1 MFSSFSV
8 LETFKATD
16 IDLGKNAEIEY
27 SITSGNIGDKFQ
39 ISAVNGKISWNIFFS
54 FVLGLTFGAHAKE
67 PPIILAMI
75 RDFHQRNE
83 GGGRR
88 IFWS

>member
-39 ISAVNGKISWNIFFS
+39 ISAVNGKIS
-54 FVLGLTFGAHAKE
+54 
-67 PPIILAMI
+67 
-75 RDFHQRNE
+75 
-83 GGGRR
+83 
-88 IFWS
+88 